1 MSGMRGLR
9 WALAVCA
16 VLVLAGCGNGGGG
29 EDKGGTGG
37 SSQSSSGQSGG
48 GQSSGGQQKQSGSSV
63 SSQVKINPDAQ
74 RRVNIQTVTL
84 TPQRVPEYLTAAGQ
98 IVMDE
103 EKTVHI
109 GVYTSGR
116 ITELRANIGDS
127 ADKGEVL
134 ARMHS
139 HDVHDTRAAYESAQQ
154 EVQRQ
159 QQMVDYQRRM
169 RDRMQRLFILKS
181 AAPQEVEKA
190 QSDLR
195 SAQTDLH
202 NAQISVYKEAEHLSD
217 ILGLPKS
224 QLGHI
229 NETTEQVPVISP
241 INGTVVDRKVTLG
254 TVVDPGMEVYT
265 VSDLTSVWMMASV
278 NETDIERVRVGD
290 TVQVTSQAYPD
301 QIFRGQV
308 TRLGAQFD
316 PQTRTLQVRIYLP
329 NPQVKLRPEMYATAE
344 INNGKSHE
352 ALFVPEMAIQNING
366 GSMVFVRKA
375 ADTFEAQPVEI
386 ARRMHG
392 QAEIIDGLR
401 AGDAVVTQGSFVVK
415 SEMLKS
421 QIGQ

>member
-1 MSGMRGLR
+1 MKRVRYG
-9 WALAVCA
+9 LAVSA
-16 VLVLAGCGNGGGG
+16 VLFLLGCGSSGGGG
-29 EDKGGTGG
+29 DKGGQQNQTGNPAANNV
-37 SSQSSSGQSGG
+37 SG
-48 GQSSGGQQKQSGSSV
+48 
-63 SSQVKINPDAQ
+63 QVKINPDAQ
-74 RRVNIQTVTL
+74 QQVNIQVATVA
-84 TPQRVPEYLTAAGQ
+84 PQRVPEYLTAAGQ

-116 ITELRANIGDS
+116 ITELRADVGDF

-169 RDRMQRLFILKS
+169 RDRMQRLFALKS
-181 AAPQEVEKA
+181 ASPQEVEKA

-224 QLGHI
+224 GLSHI

-278 NETDIERVRVGD
+278 NETDIEKVRVGD
-290 TVQVTSQAYPD
+290 AAQVTSQAYPD
-301 QIFRGQV
+301 SVFKGRV
-308 TRLGAQFD
+308 THIAAQFD
-316 PQTRTLQVRIYLP
+316 PQTRTLQVRIYVP
-329 NPQVKLRPEMYATAE
+329 NPRVELRPEMYATAE

-352 ALFVPEMAIQNING
+352 ALFVPQVAVQNING
-366 GSMVFVRKA
+366 GSVVFVRKS
-375 ADTFEAQPVEI
+375 ADTFEARPVEV
-386 ARRMHG
+386 ARKIHG
-392 QAEIIDGLR
+392 QDEISSGLR

-421 QIGQ
+421 EIGQ